1 MTSNAPDSSTAF
13 TVERLDVFVFRAP
26 AEPPVQTS
34 FGIMRDRPAVL
45 VRVTDA
51 DGAQGWGEIW
61 CNFPTVGAEHRA
73 RMTLA
78 YCRPAVM
85 GRAWSH
91 PRECFDELTRR
102 FAVLALQTG
111 EHGTLNQI
119 VAGVDTAL
127 WDLYARRQGKPLWQ
141 ALGNTQTQT
150 QAQAQPVQVYA
161 SGLNPTAPEQLALQK
176 RDEGYRAFKLK
187 VGFGAERDLAN
198 LRTLRDAL
206 GSEATM
212 MVDANQAWDFGEAC
226 RAGERMEDF
235 DLLWLEEP
243 LRADQPAQRWKELSQ
258 RQRLTLAGG
267 ENLAGFAQYRD
278 FIATEGMAV
287 IQPDLGKWGGPSG
300 CLEVAKQ
307 TIAAGKWYCPH
318 WLGGGI
324 GLVASMHVKTAV
336 GGAGYVEVDSNP
348 NPLRELLAVPN
359 FKVDNGWVQLS
370 NEPGLGVVPDL
381 AACKGYAVEVPMVG
395 V

>member
-1 MTSNAPDSSTAF
+1 
-13 TVERLDVFVFRAP
+13 
-26 AEPPVQTS
+26 
-34 FGIMRDRPAVL
+34 
-45 VRVTDA
+45 
-51 DGAQGWGEIW
+51 
-61 CNFPTVGAEHRA
+61 VGAEHRG
-73 RMTLA
+73 RMALA
-78 YCRPAVM
+78 YCRPAVV
-85 GRAWSH
+85 GRTWSH

-127 WDLYARRQGKPLWQ
+127 WDLHARRQGKPLWQ
-141 ALGNTQTQT
+141 VLGGTQAQE

-161 SGLNPTAPEQLALQK
+161 SGLNPTEPEKLALQK
-176 RDEGYRAFKLK
+176 RGEGYRAFKLK

-198 LRTLRDAL
+198 LRALRDAL

-212 MVDANQAWDFGEAC
+212 MVDANQAWDFDEA
-226 RAGERMEDF
+226 RAAGERMEDF

-243 LRADQPAQRWKELSQ
+243 LRADQPSQRWKELAE
-258 RQRLTLAGG
+258 RQPLTLAGG

-278 FIATEGMAV
+278 FIATEGMSI
-287 IQPDLGKWGGPSG
+287 IQPDLGKWGGFSG

-307 TIAAGKWYCPH
+307 TLAAGKWYCPH

-324 GLVASMHVKTAV
+324 GLVASMHLKTAV
-336 GGAGYVEVDSNP
+336 GGPGYVEVDSNP

-359 FKVDNGWVQLS
+359 FTVSDGWVQLS
-370 NEPGLGVVPDL
+370 NAPGLGVVPDL
-381 AACKGYAVEVPMVG
+381 AACKGFVVELPMVG
-395 V
+395 L